1 MEVTAY
7 NALPPHPN
15 VLQLLDVAALP
26 NDRLGLVFP
35 RYEQTLADFALGR
48 QAGFQVGELERAY
61 ELEELRHCALC
72 LGCGLEHIHAHG
84 LTHTDLKP
92 ANVLVT
98 GKGLAKVAAEDL
110 TESLRN
116 LPLRVVIADFG
127 LAQLADPKHR
137 VLPSEQNMKEQ
148 SVQLCTRYYRAPE
161 LLLGDRLFG
170 RPVDLWS
177 LGCMLGEL
185 CCGRPLFA
193 AATEIGV
200 LSEIFQLLGTPQ
212 AGHLAGLPHYKTNFP
227 NFQRA
232 AWPPAGVPAELS
244 AILQQCLE
252 FDPESRISAS
262 GIRRN
267 LMEFARMKVIVDKL
281 KGGQGSVTIL
291 AQCVDPR
298 LLTYLQEDPALPEMM
313 KKLTGKSPGSRQ
325 CFKEKDKKLGLKYEE
340 GGYVTTAPPKCTQ
353 MATLDMSRPTSC
365 NRVAMFGRAYIKR
378 NRLQFLQMGQ
388 EIAARIRQFPQHLR
402 EGQNA
407 KDFLEDVLADTCL
420 VYAVIQVMLPTVRS
434 DPSHYDGGASLVHS
448 GLTLY
453 GRRDLALLYPD
464 GKIEL
469 CAQTPGQYYTGNL
482 CAIRHEVRHHEP
494 AGMELLDGHQVAIM
508 FRTDCFRGNRARKLE
523 GKPTPI
529 HIYDAAN
536 EVQRKGKP
544 LRWGQGLSK
553 KGSLLSSFKGNL
565 FNGPLERPLFQKPLV
580 PSKGPSL
587 PLRGGGDGA
596 RERRILPAYVCRG
609 HGRAADD

>member
-1 MEVTAY
+1 
-7 NALPPHPN
+7 
-15 VLQLLDVAALP
+15 
-26 NDRLGLVFP
+26 
-35 RYEQTLADFALGR
+35 
-48 QAGFQVGELERAY
+48 
-61 ELEELRHCALC
+61 
-72 LGCGLEHIHAHG
+72 
-84 LTHTDLKP
+84 
-92 ANVLVT
+92 
-98 GKGLAKVAAEDL
+98 
-110 TESLRN
+110 
-116 LPLRVVIADFG
+116 
-127 LAQLADPKHR
+127 
-137 VLPSEQNMKEQ
+137 MK
-148 SVQLCTRYYRAPE
+148 
-161 LLLGDRLFG
+161 
-170 RPVDLWS
+170 
-177 LGCMLGEL
+177 
-185 CCGRPLFA
+185 
-193 AATEIGV
+193 
-200 LSEIFQLLGTPQ
+200 
-212 AGHLAGLPHYKTNFP
+212 
-227 NFQRA
+227 
-232 AWPPAGVPAELS
+232 
-244 AILQQCLE
+244 
-252 FDPESRISAS
+252 
-262 GIRRN
+262 
-267 LMEFARMKVIVDKL
+267 KL
-281 KGGQGSVTIL
+281 KG
-291 AQCVDPR
+291 
-298 LLTYLQEDPALPEMM
+298 E
-313 KKLTGKSPGSRQ
+313 SPGSRQ
-325 CFKEKDKKLGLKYEE
+325 CFKEKEKKLGLKYEE
-340 GGYVTTAPPKCTQ
+340 GGYVTTAPPKCTK

-508 FRTDCFRGNRARKLE
+508 FRTDCFRGNRASKLE

-553 KGSLLSSFKGNL
+553 KGSLLASFKGNL

-580 PSKGPSL
+580 PSMGPSL